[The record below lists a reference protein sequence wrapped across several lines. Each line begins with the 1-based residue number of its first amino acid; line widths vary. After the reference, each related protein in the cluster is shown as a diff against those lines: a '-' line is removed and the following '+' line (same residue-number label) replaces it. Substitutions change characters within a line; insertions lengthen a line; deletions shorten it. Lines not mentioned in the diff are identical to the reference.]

1 MMNLPKELLDKLE
14 TAESDVQACKMLADN
29 GINPEEFEK
38 TIPDNFFR
46 SSKRRIRQLRHQHPL
61 S

>member
-1 MMNLPKELLDKLE
+1 MMNLPKKLLDKLE

-38 TIPDNFFR
+38 PFRTIF
-46 SSKRRIRQLRHQHPL
+46 
-61 S
+61 